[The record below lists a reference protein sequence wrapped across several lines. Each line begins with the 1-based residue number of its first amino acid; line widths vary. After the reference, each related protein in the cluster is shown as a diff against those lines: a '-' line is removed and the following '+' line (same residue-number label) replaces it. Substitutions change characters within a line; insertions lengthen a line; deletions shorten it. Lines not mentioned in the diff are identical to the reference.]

1 MPPPLPAYPR
11 CPPPLT
17 GFEMESAAE
26 PMETETPEE
35 VLNLPEGF
43 QEGVDEVVDLDGM

>member
-1 MPPPLPAYPR
+1 MD
-11 CPPPLT
+11 T
-17 GFEMESAAE
+17 TEEESQ
-26 PMETETPEE
+26 E

>member
-1 MPPPLPAYPR
+1 
-11 CPPPLT
+11 
-17 GFEMESAAE
+17 MEGSSSQT
-26 PMETETPEE
+26 PMEEETMDSKE